1 MDLGCGAKSF
11 LSSGTRS
18 SMVRVFLISSS
29 NSVSRS
35 SLTGIFILQGGFCN
49 SMTCASAGSDS
60 LCCRE
65 SSANNIRQEPAAIFM
80 PRPKPLVLIILDG
93 WGYRAETKANAIALA
108 RKPTYDRLLR
118 EYPNTLI
125 HTSGPFVGLP
135 EGQMGNSEVGH
146 LNIGAGRIVHMD
158 ITRIDLMI
166 QNGEFFSHPV
176 LLAAMKHAR
185 VGERRLHLFGLVSD
199 GGVHSQQA
207 HLYALLKMAKQQGVD
222 RVFVH
227 AFMDGRD
234 TLPTNGAGYLEQLQQ
249 KMREYNSGQIA
260 SVSGRYYAMDR
271 DRRWER
277 ISKAYS
283 AMVFADAEGG
293 KQVDPVQG
301 MKDSYNKGV
310 TDEFVIPFVCT
321 DKNGQA
327 LATIR
332 DEDACICFNFRADRV
347 RQITRAL
354 ARNSGLNAKGGSD
367 LPGAADLDATIPR
380 ERLPKNLHYVC
391 MTQYD
396 KNFSLPVVIPPE
408 SMANILANVMG
419 GLNMRNLRVAETE
432 KYAHVTYFF
441 NGGVEQPFPGEE
453 RVMVQSP
460 KVATYDLKPEMSA
473 AGIADAVVKAA
484 NDSAF
489 DVVIVNFANADMVG
503 HSGKLE
509 PTIKAVETVDACLA
523 QIEKAVR
530 ARGGA
535 MLITA
540 DHGNAELMIDPVTG
554 GPHTAHTT
562 NPVPFIVIAEDAS
575 KYSLKPNGSL
585 RDISPTM
592 LGMLGINEPG
602 EMTGADLRAF
612 RIP

>member
-1 MDLGCGAKSF
+1 
-11 LSSGTRS
+11 
-18 SMVRVFLISSS
+18 
-29 NSVSRS
+29 
-35 SLTGIFILQGGFCN
+35 
-49 SMTCASAGSDS
+49 
-60 LCCRE
+60 
-65 SSANNIRQEPAAIFM
+65 M
-80 PRPKPLVLIILDG
+80 PRPKPLILVILDG

-125 HTSGPFVGLP
+125 HASGPFVGLP

-176 LLAAMKHAR
+176 LLGAMKHAR

-207 HLYALLKMAKQQGVD
+207 HLYALLKMAKQSGAD

-234 TLPTNGAGYLEQLQQ
+234 TLPTNGAGYLEHLQQ
-249 KMREYNSGQIA
+249 KMREYNSGKIA
-260 SVSGRYYAMDR
+260 TVNGRYYAMDR

-277 ISKAYS
+277 ILKAYN
-283 AMVFADAEGG
+283 AMVFSDAEGG
-293 KQVDPVQG
+293 KCADPVQG

-310 TDEFVIPFVCT
+310 TDEFVVPFVCT
-321 DKNGQA
+321 DKSGQP
-327 LATIR
+327 LAAIR
-332 DEDACICFNFRADRV
+332 DDDACICFNFRADRV

-367 LPGAADLDATIPR
+367 LPGAADLDAAIPR
-380 ERLPKNLHYVC
+380 NRVPKNLHYVC

-396 KNFSLPVVIPPE
+396 KTFSLPVVIPPE

-453 RVMVQSP
+453 RVLVPSQ

-473 AGIADAVVKAA
+473 AGIADAVVKATEEGT
-484 NDSAF
+484 F
-489 DVVIVNFANADMVG
+489 DVIIVNFANADMVG
-503 HSGKLE
+503 HSGKIE
-509 PTIKAVETVDACLA
+509 PTVKAVETVDACLGR
-523 QIEKAVR
+523 IETAVR
-530 ARGGA
+530 AKGGA

-540 DHGNAELMIDPVTG
+540 DHGNAEMMIDPATG

-562 NPVPFIVIAEDAS
+562 NPVPFIVVAEDA
-575 KYSLKPNGSL
+575 KQYTLKPNGSL
-585 RDISPTM
+585 RDISPTI
-592 LGMLGINEPG
+592 LGMLGADEPK
-602 EMTGADLRAF
+602 EMTGHDLRAF
-612 RIP
+612 LKNNRKN

>member
-1 MDLGCGAKSF
+1 MS
-11 LSSGTRS
+11 
-18 SMVRVFLISSS
+18 
-29 NSVSRS
+29 
-35 SLTGIFILQGGFCN
+35 
-49 SMTCASAGSDS
+49 
-60 LCCRE
+60 
-65 SSANNIRQEPAAIFM
+65 
-80 PRPKPLVLIILDG
+80 RPKPIILTILDG

-146 LNIGAGRIVHMD
+146 LNMGAGRIVHMD

-176 LLAAMKHAR
+176 LLDAMKNAR
-185 VGERRLHLFGLVSD
+185 TGERRLHLFGLLSD

-207 HLYALLKMAKQQGVD
+207 HLYALLKMAKQNGLE

-249 KMREYNSGQIA
+249 KMREYNCGRIA
-260 SVSGRYYAMDR
+260 TVNGRYYAMDR

-277 ISKAYS
+277 ILKAYN

-293 KQVDPVQG
+293 KLADPVQG
-301 MKDSYNKGV
+301 MKESYNRGV
-310 TDEFVIPFVCT
+310 TDEFVIPFVVEEAGKSARST
-321 DKNGQA
+321 Q
-327 LATIR
+327 TIR
-332 DEDACICFNFRADRV
+332 DDDSCICFNFRADRV

-354 ARNSGLNAKGGSD
+354 ARNSGLNDKGGSD
-367 LPGAADLDATIPR
+367 LPGAADLDTTIPR
-380 ERLPKNLHYVC
+380 DRVPKNLRYVC

-396 KNFSLPVVIPPE
+396 KNFALPVVVPAE

-419 GLNMRNLRVAETE
+419 NQKMRNLRVAETE

-441 NGGVEQPFPGEE
+441 NGGVETPFPGEE
-453 RVMVQSP
+453 RVLVPSQ

-473 AGIADAVVKAA
+473 AGIADAVVKATE
-484 NDSAF
+484 DGTF
-489 DVVIVNFANADMVG
+489 DVMIVNFANADMVG
-503 HSGKLE
+503 HSGKIE

-523 QIEKAVR
+523 RIETAVR
-530 ARGGA
+530 AKGGA

-540 DHGNAELMIDPVTG
+540 DHGNAEMMIDPATG

-562 NPVPFIVIAEDAS
+562 NPVPFIVVSEDA
-575 KYSLKPNGSL
+575 KKFTLKPGGSL
-585 RDISPTM
+585 RDISPTL
-592 LGMLGINEPG
+592 LGMLAVDEPQ
-602 EMTGADLRAF
+602 EMTGADLRVMMKN
-612 RIP
+612 